1 MDSSCERV
9 ARALEGLYR
18 ASWAENSM
26 TEENWLIQKY
36 VNASVFQKPFQMA
49 DEQFDNEYALF
60 IRELPDQN
68 IRRTLKRVEKASNG

>member
-1 MDSSCERV
+1 M

-49 DEQFDNEYALF
+49 DEQFDAEYTAFLQQ
-60 IRELPDQN
+60 LPDQN
-68 IRRTLKRVEKASNG
+68 VRRTLKRVEKASNG